1 MFTETT
7 KFRTTLKRILK
18 KKTHLG
24 MHLYVFEFNL
34 NFKQAC
40 ISETPQRNL
49 EPILAVSRKS
59 VSQGLKLYIVN
70 S

>member
-1 MFTETT
+1 
-7 KFRTTLKRILK
+7 
-18 KKTHLG
+18 

-34 NFKQAC
+34 NFKQA
-40 ISETPQRNL
+40 TPQRNL

>member
-7 KFRTTLKRILK
+7 KFRTTLKRILL

-49 EPILAVSRKS
+49 EPILAVSLKS

>member
-1 MFTETT
+1 
-7 KFRTTLKRILK
+7 
-18 KKTHLG
+18 

-40 ISETPQRNL
+40 ISKTQQRNL